1 LDSISNYQKAVE
13 CADGYG
19 EKVTDAGEVL
29 PALER
34 GLKAVNVE
42 KRQAVINI
50 ICSA

>member
-1 LDSISNYQKAVE
+1 VE
-13 CADGYG
+13 VADGYG
-19 EKVTDAGEVL
+19 EKVTAPGDVI

>member
-1 LDSISNYQKAVE
+1 VE
-13 CADGYG
+13 VADGYG
-19 EKVTDAGEVL
+19 EKVTDPNDVM

-34 GLKAVNVE
+34 GLKAVTVE

>member
-1 LDSISNYQKAVE
+1 VGV
-13 CADGYG
+13 ADGYG
-19 EKVTDAGEVL
+19 EKVTDPGEVL